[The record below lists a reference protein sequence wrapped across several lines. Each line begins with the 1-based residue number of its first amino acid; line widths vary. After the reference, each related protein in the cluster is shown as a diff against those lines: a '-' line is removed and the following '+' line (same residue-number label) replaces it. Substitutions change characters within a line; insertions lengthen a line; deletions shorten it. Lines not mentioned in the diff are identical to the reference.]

1 RIAVHPIY
9 YTVFIDALPSSAQS
23 HKLYCWL
30 DRSTVSSF
38 SFIIRRIFGRLLRVV
53 CSSDSTL
60 NMVRN
65 SLVVCAPTLPT
76 VIHNTDSIC
85 DIPESSSTFLRDST
99 GCVSAVVSMVHYSP
113 TQAYCVIAEFERSLS
128 GKYITVEETDDR
140 RCLKIGKI
148 KDTPENMH
156 LLPVYVQVHHNP
168 KSRLPLEH
176 LVERL
181 SESVLGQTNLDL
193 KKNVT
198 VDLPEDA
205 NFDVWRD
212 KAGFIVTD
220 RQRLRQ
226 MTVSVHEFLQTLQ
239 PSRKV
244 KVVKLDDSLKEK
256 LLEYDHSVS
265 ALNRA
270 TFLQYLFEN
279 ATVLVAQR
287 DEDDTIEGYLVVKRD
302 RILSLYADSI
312 EVAHS
317 LAHNWLRASRFS
329 KVNLCCRHKCW
340 EIEESKSSVVHIIHR
355 RHTRAVPA
363 NIKWDRTYAIN
374 VGMHII

>member
-1 RIAVHPIY
+1 
-9 YTVFIDALPSSAQS
+9 
-23 HKLYCWL
+23 
-30 DRSTVSSF
+30 
-38 SFIIRRIFGRLLRVV
+38 
-53 CSSDSTL
+53 
-60 NMVRN
+60 MVRN

-226 MTVSVHEFLQTLQ
+226 MTVNVHEFLQTLQ

-287 DEDDTIEGYLVVKRD
+287 DEDDAIEGYLVVKRD

-329 KVNLCCRHKCW
+329 KVPDEKTEETNITRILLRASKNLQVNLCCRHKCW